1 MRFALIDQLHLIV
14 LNVVDL
20 EALCTLFVGFS
31 PLDDVTVNQVVF
43 VHGWAL
49 LIVEQAGVKVLILE
63 NSRVVLVIFGHDFD
77 EHARTVLLVIVM
89 SNDNFALELVF
100 KLLLDLPITLAI
112 HKAKSTIVQVK
123 ATNTVATYEY
133 TEDVELLQAHDR
145 LGVASHR

>member
-1 MRFALIDQLHLIV
+1 M
-14 LNVVDL
+14 
-20 EALCTLFVGFS
+20 
-31 PLDDVTVNQVVF
+31 VF

-49 LIVEQAGVKVLILE
+49 LVVEQAGVKVLILE

-100 KLLLDLPITLAI
+100 KLLLDLPVTLAI
-112 HKAKSTIVQVK
+112 HKAKSAIVQVK
-123 ATNTVATYEY
+123 ATNTVATDEY